1 MYRVVF
7 SKDAQTDLK
16 RLAKSD
22 KSCLKKV
29 ASLIEELELHPQSGT
44 GKPEQLKGDKSG
56 LWSRRI
62 NRKHR
67 RVYKIEDEQVSVL
80 VLSAYGHYE

>member
-67 RVYKIEDEQVSVL
+67 LVYKIEDEQVSVL